1 MPDNTPRLYEGLFLV
16 NQAAIAG
23 DLDKATADVH
33 EMLRRIDAE
42 VLTLGRWD
50 ERRLAYPIAGQKR
63 GLYILAIFRAAP
75 DQLVTIE
82 RECNLSDIVLRVMVV
97 RADQLG
103 EAELEMIRD
112 SDKTAAVAQKLMQGV
127 DGGDEESAPQAA
139 EQPAAEPNA
148 EQPAAAP
155 A

>member
-23 DLDKATADVH
+23 DLDKATADVS

-63 GLYILAIFRAAP
+63 GLFVLAIFRSAP
-75 DQLVTIE
+75 DQIATIE

-97 RADQLG
+97 RADHLG
-103 EAELEMIRD
+103 EAELQMIAEAG
-112 SDKTAAVAQKLMQGV
+112 KTAAVAQKLMQGV
-127 DGGDEESAPQAA
+127 GGEGEASAAPEA
-139 EQPAAEPNA
+139 P
-148 EQPAAAP
+148 AAP
-155 A
+155 AEPAPASA